1 MPDLIN
7 FIVNHALLVMQLD
20 YLCSMMEFLQ
30 EYHLLGL
37 VIGIGTFLVIG
48 LFHPVVIKCE
58 YYFGTR
64 CWWWFLLLG
73 LACAGLSMLT
83 DNVLLSTLLGVVA
96 FSSFWTI
103 GEIFEQQQRVRKGWF
118 PRNPRRRYPWDE

>member
-1 MPDLIN
+1 MESI
-7 FIVNHALLVMQLD
+7 MQL
-20 YLCSMMEFLQ
+20 LQ

-37 VIGIGTFLVIG
+37 LIGVSTFLIIG

-64 CWWWFLLLG
+64 CWWWFLVLG
-73 LACAGLSMLT
+73 LVGVGLSIWVE
-83 DNVLLSTLLGVVA
+83 NVLWSSLLGVFS

-103 GEIFEQQQRVRKGWF
+103 KEIFDQKKRVEKGWF
-118 PRNPRRRYPWDE
+118 PRNPKRKY